1 MDRPRSPDEHEGLRQ
16 TLNDE
21 IERGNEE
28 HRKAIAHAF
37 VSDLVVKERDT
48 IQPTFYVRGE
58 LRVDFSGGTGEPPS
72 DERGFRAM
80 TPVVG
85 AEGVEPSLGT
95 V

>member
-16 TLNDE
+16 FLNDE

-28 HRKAIAHAF
+28 HRKARAQAF

-58 LRVDFSGGTGEPPS
+58 LPADFSGATREPPS
-72 DERGFRAM
+72 DERGCCAL